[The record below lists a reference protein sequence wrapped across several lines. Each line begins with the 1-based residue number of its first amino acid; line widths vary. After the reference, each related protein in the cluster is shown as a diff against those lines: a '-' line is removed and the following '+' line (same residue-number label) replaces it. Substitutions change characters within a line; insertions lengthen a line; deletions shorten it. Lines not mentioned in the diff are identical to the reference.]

1 MKNPLYIGQ
10 HHIFQVKQT
19 LMISGPKLTKTIT
32 LKQILFK
39 AKKSLTK
46 FNTQKKGKK
55 KKTKTPQTQPKKR
68 ESRERES

>member
-1 MKNPLYIGQ
+1 MRNPMYIGQ

-19 LMISGPKLTKTIT
+19 LVISGLKLMKTIT
-32 LKQILFK
+32 FKQILFK

-55 KKTKTPQTQPKKR
+55 RDKNSTNPTKETR
-68 ESRERES
+68 E